1 MQHAACPVAVRLFC
15 CAGIA
20 LFSVAAYAEASQFAT
35 AAECRM
41 HWDDEFAS
49 YARQYKACGPECMS
63 GDARRHE
70 YLRYSDWLNRLQQ
83 WHEFCRAMSGTEL
96 QLRDREAAAAW
107 RTSLRTEGQSSCEL
121 IRSGEVKFRFQWKE
135 KGGKR
140 CYSNSGPRKR
150 AAACC

>member
-1 MQHAACPVAVRLFC
+1 MQHAACSSAIRLLC
-15 CAGIA
+15 CIGITLLTVTA
-20 LFSVAAYAEASQFAT
+20 RAQVSEFAN

-49 YARQYKACGPECMS
+49 YARQYKACGPECLS
-63 GDARRHE
+63 SETRRHE
-70 YLRYSDWLNRLQQ
+70 YLRYSDWLNRLEQ
-83 WHEFCRAMSGTEL
+83 WHEFCRAMNSTEL
-96 QLRDREAAAAW
+96 QLREREAAAAW
-107 RTSLRTEGQSSCEL
+107 RISLRAEGQSSCEL

-140 CYSNSGPRKR
+140 CYSNSGMHKR